1 MHLVEENKLKE
12 IIVVGDRLLIKPKD
26 LKGKT
31 KTGLYLPPGI
41 REKERV
47 QYGYVVKSG
56 PGYPIPNQTD
66 VEEVWKEESKKPKYL
81 PLQVKTGDLAVFLQ
95 NESYEVIYK
104 GEKYFIVAQSS
115 ILMIER
121 SDD

>member
-1 MHLVEENKLKE
+1 M
-12 IIVVGDRLLIKPKD
+12 KD
-26 LKGKT
+26 LKIVLDNIHVIGDRVLVKLRKESERT
-31 KTGLYLPPGI
+31 QSGLYLPPGI

-121 SDD
+121 SED

>member
-1 MHLVEENKLKE
+1 MITNKHV
-12 IIVVGDRLLIKPKD
+12 IGDRVLVKLRKESER
-26 LKGKT
+26 T
-31 KTGLYLPPGI
+31 QSGLYLPPGI

-95 NESYEVIYK
+95 GGAYEVMYQ
-104 GEKYFIVAQSS
+104 GEKYFIVPQSS

-121 SDD
+121 DENLFN